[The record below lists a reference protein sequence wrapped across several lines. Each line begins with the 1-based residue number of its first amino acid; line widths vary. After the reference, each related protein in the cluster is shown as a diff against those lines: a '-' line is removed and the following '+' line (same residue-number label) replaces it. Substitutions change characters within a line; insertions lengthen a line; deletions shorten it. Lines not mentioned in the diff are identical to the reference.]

1 MITRGRKY
9 CMLPVLFLI
18 LQFNTVVTFSQHR
31 KLIEISNDYLSGFVK
46 ANNAEVSLMQ
56 DHTLLIEMDT
66 EDPLVELCAPGEE
79 WDLSNNTSIAFTV
92 SNLGSTCIRLNCHID
107 DHQWDEGLLIL
118 HPGESEIMR
127 VLIKGYRL
135 PDEHPLTR
143 SYKDM
148 NGLPGGYLWHWIPL
162 DAENVKKI
170 KLSLVNPKQEAT
182 LSIRNIVAEGNLMA
196 RTYEELQEHSFPF
209 VDKYGQYIDKDW
221 NGKTHADEDLKTAIE
236 QEKVDIQALP
246 SPKDRNKYGGYT
258 VGKKLEV
265 TGHFRVEKV
274 DGKWWLVD
282 PEGCLFWSHGITGV
296 AKAAATT
303 KVAGRKHYFSELP
316 DKESPLY
323 QFAKTQQGKIIIFNF
338 TGANLYRK
346 YGPEWSSIR
355 KDLAHKRLRSWGMNT
370 FGNWSDPE
378 TYLQGKTPYTVS
390 VGFRWKPVGGKLKF
404 PNVFDP
410 EYKENL
416 EKAFERH
423 SMTWEDDYCIGYFVD
438 NELHGW
444 GAIGNHVLT
453 SPPTDNAKVELV
465 KYLSNKYGRI
475 NDLNAAWSSNYKS
488 WEELLNSKER
498 AKGKTALADL
508 LEFEKIMVDLYYK
521 TCRDVIKSNAPN
533 KLYLGSRLHNHY
545 YPEDLKHQKWIVPI
559 AAKYCDII
567 SFNRY
572 RFVPNDLMPHDESI
586 DKPIIIGEFH
596 FGALDRGMLH
606 TGLRSVQ
613 NQEQRGR
620 AYFEYIKGALE
631 NPYLVGA
638 HWFQY
643 GEQAVTGRGD
653 GENYQIGF
661 LDVCDTPY
669 QETIDA
675 CRKIGYQMYEIRMGA
690 K

>member
-1 MITRGRKY
+1 MTNGIRTYYLKTFF
-9 CMLPVLFLI
+9 VLI
-18 LQFNTVVTFSQHR
+18 IQFATIHSFSQGQE
-31 KLIEISNDYLSGFVK
+31 LIKISQDYLTDFVK
-46 ANNAEVSLMQ
+46 TENVKVSLKQ
-56 DHTLLIEMDT
+56 DDALLIEM
-66 EDPLVELCAPGEE
+66 EAENPLVELYAPGGV
-79 WDLSNNTSIAFTV
+79 WDLSDNTSIAFSV
-92 SNLGSTCIRLNCHID
+92 SNLGSTSIQLNCHID
-107 DHQWDEGLLIL
+107 EHQWNEGLLIL
-118 HPGESEIMR
+118 HPGESGIMR
-127 VLIKGYRL
+127 VLVKGNRL
-135 PDEHPLTR
+135 ADDHPLSR
-143 SYKDM
+143 SFMDM
-148 NGLPGGYLWHWIPL
+148 RGLPGGYVWHWVPL
-162 DAENVKKI
+162 DAQHVKKI
-170 KLSLVNPKQEAT
+170 KLSLVNPKEKAI
-182 LSIRNIVAEGNLMA
+182 LSIRNIVAEGSLSA
-196 RTYEELQEHSFPF
+196 RSYEDLQKNAFPF
-209 VDKYGQYIDKDW
+209 VDKYGQYSKREW
-221 NGKTHADEDLKTAIE
+221 TGKILTDDDLKVAIGKE
-236 QEKVDIQALP
+236 EKDLHALP
-246 SPKDRNKYGGYT
+246 SPRDRNKYGGWT
-258 VGKKLEV
+258 KAKKLEA

-323 QFAKTQQGKIIIFNF
+323 QFANKQQGKIITFNF

-346 YGPEWSSIR
+346 YGQEWRSIS
-355 KDLAHKRLRSWGMNT
+355 KGLAHKRLRSWGMNT

-378 TYLQGKTPYTVS
+378 TYLQGLTPYTVS

-410 EYKENL
+410 DYKANL

-444 GAIGNHVLT
+444 GAIGMHVLT
-453 SPPTDNAKVELV
+453 SPASDPAKEELV
-465 KYLSNKYGRI
+465 KYLTNKYGRI
-475 NDLNAAWSSNYKS
+475 KDLNTAWSSNYKS
-488 WEELLNSKER
+488 WKSLLNSKEK
-498 AKGKTALADL
+498 AKGKAAFADL
-508 LEFEKIMVDLYYK
+508 LEFEKIMVDLYYL
-521 TCRDVIKSNAPN
+521 TCRDVIKSKAPN
-533 KLYLGSRLHNHY
+533 KLYMGSRLHNHY

-572 RFVPNDLMPHDESI
+572 RFVPNDLMPHDKSI

-596 FGALDRGMLH
+596 FGAMDRGMLH

-631 NPYLVGA
+631 NPYIVGA

-661 LDVCDTPY
+661 LDVCDTPN

-675 CRKIGYQMYEIRMGA
+675 CRNIGYQMYEMRMGA
-690 K
+690 E